1 MKKECCQGD
10 AYTKFAFLE
19 TSDPENLI
27 CCNAPCKAMEAANC
41 TLTSNPKCAPSARYF
56 RQSLIFDYHY
66 FVIFF
71 VLLCTALVLF
81 ARSFA
86 LHNPYH
92 NLGFHHGHFDH
103 RFGTIFHG
111 TGYGYDYP
119 FKRPYRYRR
128 RGYGK
133 KSHHKKHHKKHR

>member
-1 MKKECCQGD
+1 MDALCCGEDTFCRKKVSQSSCTSDVDDAALCCQGD

-41 TLTSNPKCAPSARYF
+41 TLTSNPKCAPSAR
-56 RQSLIFDYHY
+56 
-66 FVIFF
+66 
-71 VLLCTALVLF
+71 
-81 ARSFA
+81 SFA

-119 FKRPYRYRR
+119 FKRSY
-128 RGYGK
+128 
-133 KSHHKKHHKKHR
+133 